1 MKPKQWKEIKEL
13 VGVCTSFIE
22 DGHKLTY
29 GGDFIEYVFVNKT
42 NIIFDFKVGKSLQI
56 ESGADYL
63 QTFELISGVN
73 VFGKPRTIAD
83 YLAEPKLTNP
93 L

>member
-13 VGVCTSFIE
+13 VGVCKSCIE
-22 DGHKLTY
+22 TGHKVTC
-29 GGDFIEYVFVNKT
+29 GGRFIDHIFVDRA
-42 NIIFDFKVGKSLQI
+42 NIIFDFTGGKSLQI

-63 QTFELISGVN
+63 KVFELIIGFN
-73 VFGKPRTIAD
+73 VFGKPKTIAD
-83 YLAEPKLTNP
+83 FLAEPKLADP